1 VETGFSIR
9 GWVECGDRLLTPAEV
24 ETAFPGEA
32 RRFGGEFLIRR
43 GDCCARDH
51 FGIMPGGCLPGR
63 VVCRG
68 FGGTVE
74 PEVPAMELGEAIAR
88 AVALR
93 AGRGVTALSGGVDSS
108 LIAALAGLPCVA
120 IGTPGAYDLA
130 RARETAQALGLSLTS
145 IIVTREEIREALGA
159 VVQEIPGMTPVEA
172 SITAT
177 QYLVAGWAAGAG
189 YDRVLSGQGADE
201 LFGGYARYL
210 RCSDLGAEL
219 ARDFTSLLRQVGRD
233 QAAAGLHGCW
243 FSLPYLDLRV
253 VRAAAAIPAA
263 EKVRDGVRKLPLRTV
278 AARHLPPEIAWRE
291 KRAMQY
297 GSGIWKAIR
306 ALARDNGYKKS
317 VQGYIDQ
324 LAGR

>member
-1 VETGFSIR
+1 METDFSFR
-9 GWVECGDRLLTPAEV
+9 GWVELKDRLLTPAEV
-24 ETAFPGEA
+24 EVAFPGEA

-51 FGIMPGGCLPGR
+51 FGVMPGDCTPGHII
-63 VVCRG
+63 CRG
-68 FGGTVE
+68 FDETVE
-74 PEVPAMELGEAIAR
+74 PEVTVTELGKAIVR

-93 AGRGVTALSGGVDSS
+93 ASQGVTALSGGVDSS
-108 LIAALAGLPCVA
+108 LIAALAGLPCVSV
-120 IGTPGAYDLA
+120 GTPDASNLA
-130 RARETAQALGLSLTS
+130 RAGETAQALGLRLTS
-145 IIVTREEIREALGA
+145 VTVTREEIREALGA
-159 VVQEIPGMTPVEA
+159 VVPEIPGITPVEA
-172 SITAT
+172 SIAAT
-177 QYLVAGWAAGAG
+177 QYLVAGWAADAG

-201 LFGGYARYL
+201 LFGGYTRYL
-210 RCSDLGAEL
+210 RSSNLGAEL
-219 ARDFTSLLRQVGRD
+219 ARDFTALLRQVARD

-253 VRAAAAIPAA
+253 VRAAGAIPAA
-263 EKVRDGVRKLPLRTV
+263 DKVRNGVRKLPLRTV
-278 AARHLPPEIAWRE
+278 AARYLPPEIAWRE